1 MAFSFKA
8 FHIEDYGCGMPV
20 STDGVLLGAWAPLTG
35 AKRVLDI
42 GAGSGLLSLMA
53 AQRSE
58 AEILAVELDS
68 SAAHASS
75 ANFKA
80 SPWASRLA
88 LYQGSIQ
95 AYCDEHALIDSVLFD
110 HILCN
115 PPYFETGPRSDDP
128 KRAIAR
134 HTEHLSFDELC
145 VAIKQLLKPQGQAS
159 LILPVQSLDRFVC
172 AAIKAG
178 LRLAARVSVSSTP
191 QKPSSRELLLLEH
204 AKEGEAVAAP
214 KAHPFLYIREADGRY
229 SEAMAQLTRDF
240 YLKL

>member
-58 AEILAVELDS
+58 AEVLAVELDS
-68 SAAHASS
+68 SAAHASR

-95 AYCDEHALIDSVLFD
+95 AYCDEHALADSALFD

-128 KRAIAR
+128 KRATAR

-191 QKPSSRELLLLEH
+191 QKPSNRELLLLEH

-214 KAHPFLYIREADGRY
+214 KAHSSLYIREADGRY

>member
-8 FHIEDYGCGMPV
+8 FHIEDHGCGMPV
-20 STDGVLLGAWAPLTG
+20 STDGVLLGAWAPLTET
-35 AKRVLDI
+35 KRVLDI

-58 AEILAVELDS
+58 AEILAVELDG
-68 SAAHASS
+68 SAAHASR
-75 ANFKA
+75 ANFKS
-80 SPWASRLA
+80 SPWASRLT

-95 AYCDEHALIDSVLFD
+95 GYCDEHASADAAPFD

-145 VAIKQLLKPQGQAS
+145 LAIKQLLKPQGQAS
-159 LILPVQSLDRFVC
+159 LILPIQSLERFEH
-172 AAIKAG
+172 AAIEQG

-191 QKPSSRELLLLEH
+191 HKPCNRQLLLLEH
-204 AKEGEAVAAP
+204 VKDGEAVTAP
-214 KAHPFLYIREADGRY
+214 EAHSALYIRETDGRY
-229 SEAMAQLTRDF
+229 SEAMVRLTQDF

>member
-68 SAAHASS
+68 SAAHASR

-88 LYQGSIQ
+88 LYQAQFRPIAMSMPWQSQRCSTIYS
-95 AYCDEHALIDSVLFD
+95 ATHPISKPAHA
-110 HILCN
+110 
-115 PPYFETGPRSDDP
+115 RM
-128 KRAIAR
+128 
-134 HTEHLSFDELC
+134 
-145 VAIKQLLKPQGQAS
+145 
-159 LILPVQSLDRFVC
+159 
-172 AAIKAG
+172 
-178 LRLAARVSVSSTP
+178 TP
-191 QKPSSRELLLLEH
+191 NEP
-204 AKEGEAVAAP
+204 
-214 KAHPFLYIREADGRY
+214 
-229 SEAMAQLTRDF
+229 
-240 YLKL
+240 

>member
-58 AEILAVELDS
+58 AEVLAVELDS
-68 SAAHASS
+68 SAAHASR

-95 AYCDEHALIDSVLFD
+95 AYCDEHALADSALFD

-134 HTEHLSFDELC
+134 HTEHLNFDELC
-145 VAIKQLLKPQGQAS
+145 GDKAITQATGTGEPYSAGSEPGQ
-159 LILPVQSLDRFVC
+159 ICVRRN
-172 AAIKAG
+172 KG
-178 LRLAARVSVSSTP
+178 RLATGRAG
-191 QKPSSRELLLLEH
+191 QCQQH
-204 AKEGEAVAAP
+204 AS
-214 KAHPFLYIREADGRY
+214 KA
-229 SEAMAQLTRDF
+229 Q
-240 YLKL
+240 